1 MGEHSSVVTKEQ
13 IISIRDQK
21 HHHQYSL
28 SSVTIGN
35 VSENRIES
43 TTNDRREKL
52 EQRIDGRSLR
62 ARYSAMSTMLKAK
75 HTDNTEI
82 WHTSLRILFTTNY
95 SSLRTGSK
103 VV

>member
-1 MGEHSSVVTKEQ
+1 M
-13 IISIRDQK
+13 SIMRTARNGLAKINTFFPQDRRK
-21 HHHQYSL
+21 M
-28 SSVTIGN
+28 
-35 VSENRIES
+35 
-43 TTNDRREKL
+43 NDRREKL

-62 ARYSAMSTMLKAK
+62 TRYSAMSTMLKAK